1 MRTEGRPRESERE
14 REGGGWRG
22 ERMCKTLLTVGK
34 KSLSLWWGHTPLKAA
49 EGGVRE
55 EGGRE
60 GGGVNSCLG
69 HDVHLPGADG
79 EVRFSRKHHCG
90 AAPPRWR
97 RKSGPETLRHLS
109 QDRTSHRVSDS
120 RGRSGKNTVF
130 KTFSFNQCVK
140 CQVVKQFYLLY
151 FSHWKDMSTTFVLKR
166 FSTQNH
172 LHFVTIHS
180 IRLCGLCCS
189 KFSALEFTML
199 VLSELF
205 L

>member
-1 MRTEGRPRESERE
+1 MVRSHSSKSCRGRSER
-14 REGGGWRG
+14 
-22 ERMCKTLLTVGK
+22 
-34 KSLSLWWGHTPLKAA
+34 
-49 EGGVRE
+49 
-55 EGGRE
+55 GGRE

-90 AAPPRWR
+90 AAPPRCWR

-130 KTFSFNQCVK
+130 KTFNFNQCVK

-151 FSHWKDMSTTFVLKR
+151 FLHWKDRSTTFVLKR

-172 LHFVTIHS
+172 LHFATIHDETNEAFHRTLRG
-180 IRLCGLCCS
+180 IRLCGLCWANCQQLNL
-189 KFSALEFTML
+189 KC
-199 VLSELF
+199 
-205 L
+205 